1 MPEKALS
8 SLVNILWVNNFVCI
22 QVPIR
27 HWIPEGNCSAEGSE
41 SLQTQGAVSTLGSSQ
56 ILVWLRGTESSFP
69 TSLATAPHNLARPG
83 FPSLG
88 GLLIIS
94 MKCENHMCYNRD
106 FHFMFLFQT
115 HVWLKCFYR
124 ATQSIKAQ
132 YVHTAVKINGEKK
145 SSWTCHLM
153 STIAW
158 EQKD

>member
-1 MPEKALS
+1 MSEQFCLHTSAHQALNS
-8 SLVNILWVNNFVCI
+8 WRELLCWGVWVT
-22 QVPIR
+22 
-27 HWIPEGNCSAEGSE
+27 ADTE
-41 SLQTQGAVSTLGSSQ
+41 SQGAVSTPGSSQ

-69 TSLATAPHNLARPG
+69 TSLATVPHNLARPG
-83 FPSLG
+83 FSSLG

-94 MKCENHMCYNRD
+94 RKCENHKCYNRD

-132 YVHTAVKINGEKK
+132 YVHTAVKINGEKR